1 MFPSITT
8 CIYSKKIQEATAS
21 TTENGWLRQ
30 FEVKQFRNHCDHCTS
45 QSLRNCIPSKSTP
58 EQQVAQPMQKLAVL
72 LSVHLPINC
81 LQGLV
86 LLVTPLSV
94 KLCTARVSR
103 VISCCSMPSR
113 TIPCPACPACH
124 PRNLLRVS
132 VRVN

>member
-30 FEVKQFRNHCDHCTS
+30 FEFIDSEITVITVQAKAYEIAYHRNPHQNNKFH
-45 QSLRNCIPSKSTP
+45 SLCKS
-58 EQQVAQPMQKLAVL
+58 L

-86 LLVTPLSV
+86 LLVTPSSV

-113 TIPCPACPACH
+113 TIQCPACPACH
-124 PRNLLRVS
+124 PRNLLRMS